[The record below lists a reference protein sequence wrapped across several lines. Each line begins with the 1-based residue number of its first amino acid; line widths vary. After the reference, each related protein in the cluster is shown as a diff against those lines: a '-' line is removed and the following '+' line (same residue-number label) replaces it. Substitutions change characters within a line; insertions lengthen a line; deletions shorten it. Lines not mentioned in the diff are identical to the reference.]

1 MGTTFSKATK
11 EDIPIDSQ
19 SYGKN
24 LDYIST
30 YYILT
35 SDFQSLQKLYDK
47 DYCDKLVILTA
58 DIIKQHLSDMDVQY
72 MQSRII
78 NGEETN
84 TMTNERMIYFVN
96 SEIEQDN
103 LSTIT
108 KSKNKSRMCIGIA
121 KFYIKIAHIFAAII
135 TTINPMYEYQDENNN
150 EVFVAKE
157 NIPPGADVKMK
168 KNGLCQR
175 RLEAL
180 ERGFQVIKNPEGDT
194 ITVGPSLCSFKTD
207 TVLEEAGIPDLQK
220 LYYDKYNYEEGNY
233 YGMSDEARA
242 EYESDVKKF
251 YKIFMDTPDVP
262 ETIRSFSDIKIK
274 SFQDM
279 LECQGEDPVFE
290 KSYTLTG
297 KENDAKMKLFY
308 DYANHIKKM
317 TMNTDNNQAAL
328 LEYINQIFIYNV
340 EPVTGEKRVRV
351 NPLLTMSLLDTIV
364 LAVRSKIIT
373 LYLTCEVDFNDGVLI
388 YRSIGDI
395 MAKTKVERR
404 LEELKREESYI
415 EKNKQE
421 LEAAVSFSPIIEP
434 IIEPVI
440 KPQEPSIGT
449 FVEPSFEPSFE
460 PLIINREFNP
470 QFNPEVN
477 PQFNPEVNPQFNP
490 EVNPQ
495 FNPEVNPQF
504 NPQFNPDLNQNAN
517 INIFVKGQSI
527 GQPDPKNSFEN
538 LGENSEQPKEFS
550 KIETELKSD
559 IQPEINKLQD
569 VTNDIGLFGENL
581 DKNAEEKVEHLGE
594 KVEQG
599 FGEEFAKKPEQ
610 VLNQEVGQG
619 FVQNFSQNFAQNF
632 GQDFQ
637 PKAPTMATPPI
648 IPIQNPSIVP
658 SIETAIEQTIEPA
671 IENNLEKTMEPVI
684 EENVETSLK
693 PFENIPITTP
703 TTLGPATISQ
713 QPLPSFLSFPQ
724 VSQSH
729 LLQNQAGLNSSLPTK
744 NGMDKS
750 EIDNM
755 LKKYI

>member
-11 EDIPIDSQ
+11 EDIPVDSQ

-58 DIIKQHLSDMDVQY
+58 DIIKQYLSDMDVQY

-157 NIPPGADVKMK
+157 NIPTGADVTMK

-180 ERGFQVIKNPEGDT
+180 EKGFRVIKNPDGDT
-194 ITVGPSLCSFKTD
+194 ITVGPSICSFKTD
-207 TVLEEAGIPDLQK
+207 TVLEEPGIPDLQK
-220 LYYDKYNYEEGNY
+220 LYYDKYNYEEGTY
-233 YGMSDEARA
+233 YGMSDEART

-317 TMNTDNNQAAL
+317 TINTDKNQAAL

-421 LEAAVSFSPIIEP
+421 LETTVSFLPS
-434 IIEPVI
+434 IEPVI

-449 FVEPSFEPSFE
+449 FVEPSFEP
-460 PLIINREFNP
+460 LVINQEFNP

-477 PQFNPEVNPQFNP
+477 PQFNQQV
-490 EVNPQ
+490 
-495 FNPEVNPQF
+495 
-504 NPQFNPDLNQNAN
+504 NPDLNQNAN

-527 GQPDPKNSFEN
+527 GQPEVKNLGEN
-538 LGENSEQPKEFS
+538 LGENSEQPNEFP
-550 KIETELKSD
+550 KIETELKAD

-569 VTNDIGLFGENL
+569 VTNDIGLFGENT
-581 DKNAEEKVEHLGE
+581 EEKVERLGE

-599 FGEEFAKKPEQ
+599 FGDDFAKKPEQ
-610 VLNQEVGQG
+610 VFNQDIGQG
-619 FVQNFSQNFAQNF
+619 FGQNFSQ
-632 GQDFQ
+632 DQ
-637 PKAPTMATPPI
+637 PKAPSMDTPPI

-658 SIETAIEQTIEPA
+658 SMASIETAIETVEKVEPIIENKIEQMIEPA
-671 IENNLEKTMEPVI
+671 IENNLEKTMEPAI
-684 EENVETSLK
+684 EEKIETSLK

-703 TTLGPATISQ
+703 ITPATTISQ
-713 QPLPSFLSFPQ
+713 QPLPSVLPFTQ
-724 VSQSH
+724 VSQSP
-729 LLQNQAGLNSSLPTK
+729 LLQNQSGLNSSLPTK